1 VDWLDSDGADPE
13 LDAEEAAS
21 MLSGAALACR
31 DGPFFEGDTDDD
43 RAQLN
48 RTIMKHFTKDECYPG
63 GVPVVSGYTMVDL
76 PSKEVAAVTMVKP
89 SRTESQLDGV
99 EVRPT
104 GTSVAVLKLYG
115 YCSWCSSAVRAPVE
129 LGASF

>member
-1 VDWLDSDGADPE
+1 MVSDGADAE

-21 MLSGAALACR
+21 MLSPAALACR
-31 DGPFFEGDTDDD
+31 DGPFFHGDTDEDW
-43 RAQLN
+43 AQLN
-48 RTIMKHFTKDECYPG
+48 RSIMKRFAKGECYPG

-89 SRTESQLDGV
+89 SRAESQPDGAG
-99 EVRPT
+99 VRAAR
-104 GTSVAVLKLYG
+104 TSVSVLTLFG
-115 YCSWCSSAVRAPVE
+115 YCSWCSMAVRAPVE